1 MFSYVNSWLDSV
13 GSFIF
18 VEKKEIREKSQGC
31 QANKNSLITQKTSCG
46 KVFPNNPKVY
56 QKLAT
61 SDKARSSTNTVVTN
75 VTQSLILC
83 HFLTLLPVLTKFL

>member
-18 VEKKEIREKSQGC
+18 VEKKDIREKPQGC

-46 KVFPNNPKVY
+46 KVFPNKPKVY
-56 QKLAT
+56 KILAT
-61 SDKARSSTNTVVTN
+61 SNKARSSSNSVVTN
-75 VTQSLILC
+75 VTQLLILC
-83 HFLTLLPVLTKFL
+83 HFLFLLYKQSIL